1 MVAGWTRLA
10 HTKLGSANATIDTG
24 TFDAKEH
31 LQVIIYTL
39 SASVDHYCYIRYN
52 GDGASNRYT
61 YLKNANGEV
70 PDGSPNLNMP
80 YNDIYV
86 HTRNGFYV
94 MDITNYT
101 GKEKLGIMQ
110 NIGGSTGK
118 TNPPARR
125 EYVSKWVNTSDQ
137 ITQITVHQGNG
148 SNTFDADSYIT
159 VWGRS
164 DDVTSDEKATLADAT
179 ATRNSTLTHDGT
191 DITSLTWTELGS
203 STSDASYV
211 LENSSSDIIDIKN
224 SGNNVSG
231 SFGYATL
238 PSTLSSTAWLMRF
251 KLVFNTVTAEST
263 GGKSFFSA
271 IRITDSGT
279 SGEGVGSEDGF
290 GFWFIADAGSTQTQF
305 RSTTNGSETYT
316 GMSYTPASGNT
327 IYVEISYSSGTATAN
342 FYSDSGFSSRVGST
356 TANATQTGTHTGLK
370 YPQVMLRQDSGGNGV
385 MEMELSELK
394 IYDGNSTLTSV
405 VSTAPPAGTR
415 YEETDT
421 RKIYRRE
428 GGLTSSDADH
438 SFDFANN
445 TGWTFSDSQ
454 TSISGGKFQINKTNG
469 TIDGHR
475 GTYDL
480 GSALSSTFIFRFK
493 ANFSTLGLP
502 NNGSNYNLY
511 IGVRST
517 AGVNTNSNDHC
528 SISFDLQDQQDLKVI
543 TSLVGDDQTY
553 GSGDWGDKYP
563 SSGSISEDTDYYCT
577 FIKTSTGF
585 TLQIRSGSHTGT
597 LLHNVDKASSKNPTG
612 LQYVWIGWSNRGS
625 NTGAD
630 WVGTLDDFEIYDGV
644 TSLDASWKERGTA

>member
-421 RKIYRRE
+421 RKIYRAKQV
-428 GGLTSSDADH
+428 GFASGTSGSGSDWTEVA
-438 SFDFANN
+438 FDSSTAVNN
-445 TGWTFSDSQ
+445 TTA
-454 TSISGGKFQINKTNG
+454 SGNVVS
-469 TIDGHR
+469 R
-475 GTYDL
+475 
-480 GSALSSTFIFRFK
+480 
-493 ANFSTLGLP
+493 
-502 NNGSNYNLY
+502 
-511 IGVRST
+511 
-517 AGVNTNSNDHC
+517 
-528 SISFDLQDQQDLKVI
+528 
-543 TSLVGDDQTY
+543 
-553 GSGDWGDKYP
+553 
-563 SSGSISEDTDYYCT
+563 SSGSGWDSYIRSTTHYLDPSEGGGEVYFTVSSSSTSSVGLEKSPYNQYTSATYTDRNYSFHTTNATNNMYEKTSDYDGTNWNNATNEWRITMDSAGLVKYYYRVNSSGSWNLERTSTVTASGKYYVSVSPPNTSTNSTC
-577 FIKTSTGF
+577 FIKSDSATAW
-585 TLQIRSGSHTGT
+585 
-597 LLHNVDKASSKNPTG
+597 VE
-612 LQYVWIGWSNRGS
+612 RGS
-625 NTGAD
+625 A
-630 WVGTLDDFEIYDGV
+630 
-644 TSLDASWKERGTA
+644 